1 VIKQILVGA
10 SLTTV
15 GVAGFGAT
23 AFANPPQTPPGCVK
37 NGHPYG
43 PPCGPPTNKG
53 GSDNGNGNGG
63 QNNGNGNGNGHSQ
76 SVNGKNSAF
85 VTHRSTGTSSSGEF
99 GIFVSIAGV
108 SLAGLL
114 ALRKRPATR

>member
-1 VIKQILVGA
+1 MIKQILVGA
-10 SLTTV
+10 SLTAV

-53 GSDNGNGNGG
+53 DSSGKGG
-63 QNNGNGNGNGHSQ
+63 QNDGNGHAQ
-76 SVNGKNSAF
+76 GVNGKNSAF
-85 VTHRSTGTSSSGEF
+85 ITHSASTSSNAGELA
-99 GIFVSIAGV
+99 IIASIAGL
-108 SLAGLL
+108 SLAGFI
-114 ALRKRPATR
+114 ALRKRPVTH